1 MSHRKWCL
9 GMANRTFS
17 SNTQVC
23 CFLINTHI
31 SHWTVHY
38 RISHSDTQSKVQHVI
53 FYITKRPLAMR
64 KQQQFLSPLQI
75 KNKFRKCTYTPMT
88 SHSPWPHFHIFPI
101 YIPPLNAQA
110 FKSLYLPFIPHP
122 SPSQSTII
130 FSTISNSSSHSSSST
145 SATQQPPGA
154 PQANNT
160 KKCKK

>member
-1 MSHRKWCL
+1 MSRRKWCL

-75 KNKFRKCTYTPMT
+75 KNKFRKCIY
-88 SHSPWPHFHIFPI
+88 HISQSYASWFLPRLF
-101 YIPPLNAQA
+101 YLYLRLPPLHISFTANLAY
-110 FKSLYLPFIPHP
+110 SN
-122 SPSQSTII
+122 
-130 FSTISNSSSHSSSST
+130 SNSSSHSSSST

-160 KKCKK
+160 KKCKKWSTPISQKCKPKV